1 MGYGTEHPTGEAPH
15 GVYRTTPART
25 GKMLAIML
33 GICLVGGAIFFGM
46 WDYWISQPPPVVA
59 LMAGGDDHGGPA
71 VHTGDTISSDL
82 SFIESSDFRT
92 YAFNA
97 LPGDPNNNPTINM
110 EVGDKVVFNVV
121 NDGITFHSFGV
132 TKADEGVSGI
142 IPDSEI
148 ALATNPLKPG
158 EDGSSEFVAGEE
170 GIYYY
175 ICTVPGHRDLGMVG
189 QIIVGDVSAEAM
201 EPKVVEEVMEPKV
214 VEEAMEPKVV
224 EEVME
229 PKVVEEVMEPKVVE
243 EVMEP
248 ESTPVE
254 FSGVISLPEGSGSLG
269 CDETN
274 ECYIPFN
281 VSVSTGE
288 EITWSNDDSAA
299 HTVTSGSP
307 ADGPDG
313 NFDSSLFMAGST
325 FSVTLD
331 EAGEYP
337 YYCMVHPWMLGNIT
351 VN

>member
-33 GICLVGGAIFFGM
+33 GICIVGGAIFFGM

-59 LMAGGDDHGGPA
+59 MMAGGDDHGGPA
-71 VHTGDTISSDL
+71 AHTGDTITSDL

-92 YAFNA
+92 LAFNA
-97 LPGDPNNNPTINM
+97 LPGEPNNNPTINM
-110 EVGDKVVFNVV
+110 EVGDKVMFNVV
-121 NDGITFHSFGV
+121 NDGRSFHSFGV
-132 TKADEGVSGI
+132 THNDEGFSGI
-142 IPDSEI
+142 IPGSEV
-148 ALATNPLKPG
+148 ASASNPLKGG
-158 EDGSSEFVAGEE
+158 EGGTSEFIAGEE
-170 GIYYY
+170 GIFYY
-175 ICTVPGHRDLGMVG
+175 ICTVPGHREQGMVG
-189 QIIVGDVSAEAM
+189 QIIVGDTSAQVM
-201 EPKVVEEVMEPKV
+201 EPEVVEEVMEP
-214 VEEAMEPKVV
+214 E
-224 EEVME
+224 
-229 PKVVEEVMEPKVVE
+229 VVE

-248 ESTPVE
+248 ESAPVE
-254 FSGVISLPEGSGSLG
+254 FSGVISLPEGSGAPG
-269 CDETN
+269 CDDTN

-281 VSVSTGE
+281 VSVSAGE

-307 ADGPDG
+307 AEGPDG

-331 EAGEYP
+331 ESGEYP
-337 YYCMVHPWMLGNIT
+337 YFCMVHPWMLGTIT